1 MKTTTQVIKESN
13 IPPRLVRA
21 VIRQLGGKDSLP
33 DIASYGIAGGFHGFI
48 YYVDTVAF
56 FRRNRKEIV
65 SLLESV
71 ADDLG
76 DDVINMVR
84 SFGCFRNDPPTVT
97 EIGRGIYGLVSVDN
111 PWIPNALAW
120 FAAEEVARAFCDD

>member
-13 IPPRLVRA
+13 IPPRLIRA

-33 DIASYGIAGGFHGFI
+33 DIASHGIDGGFHGFI
-48 YYVDTVAF
+48 CHVDTVAF

-65 SLLESV
+65 SLLEAV

-76 DDVINMVR
+76 EDVITSVR
-84 SFGCFRNDPPTVT
+84 SFGCFRHDPPTVT
-97 EIGRGIYGLVSVDN
+97 EIGRGIYGPASIDN
-111 PWIPNALAW
+111 PSIPNALAW